1 MEKATWMEKAIIYHW
16 KQGTAADPVSSAE
29 DLLRGNSQ
37 HGAAQLYSK
46 TSSSNCSY
54 AMNLKSINPP
64 LHREQGQSP
73 PAGL

>member
-1 MEKATWMEKAIIYHW
+1 MEKDTWMEKAIIYHW

-29 DLLRGNSQ
+29 DLLRGSSQ
-37 HGAAQLYSK
+37 HDAAQLYSK